1 MMSDKPESADTAS
14 SEAQLNDFTQTHYA
28 PLGEVLA
35 EARKAKK
42 YSQTD
47 ASNYLRYSVA
57 QVNALENNDFSALP
71 QPMITRGFIRNY
83 ARYLDLDATP
93 LLESYKA
100 RVPEVAPYAVRVK
113 SDSYEVMDNKSG
125 QPWLKY
131 ILGSILILLFL
142 LAWMLYVEFLPQNLN
157 TESLLMT
164 PEAIS
169 EDSEL
174 VSDISL
180 PPSNDMQTNDVASE
194 LNETDAANTSASE
207 ITPKADDANASSEP
221 ATSEAT
227 NINAQ
232 PLNPNA
238 PNSNAPNL
246 NTPNSN
252 PTGPVTIINPDVKP
266 LAPNQATTTNPTTQS
281 VPSTL
286 GAINNLSNKSITQ
299 ANILVKADTW
309 VQVTDA
315 SGSVIVEKIVPAGAS
330 EAIAGVKPFNVI
342 IGNAKAS
349 SLVFAGKAVDLA
361 PYTTENNVARI
372 KLE

>member
-1 MMSDKPESADTAS
+1 MMSDRPESADAAVS
-14 SEAQLNDFTQTHYA
+14 SEEQLNGFTQTHYA

-42 YSQTD
+42 FSQAD

-57 QVNALENNDFSALP
+57 QVNALENNDFAALP

-125 QPWLKY
+125 LPWLKY
-131 ILGSILILLFL
+131 ILGSIFILLFL
-142 LAWMLYVEFLPQNLN
+142 LAWMLYVEFLPKNLN
-157 TESLLMT
+157 TEGLLIT
-164 PEAIS
+164 PEVMT
-169 EDSEL
+169 EDTEL
-174 VSDISL
+174 VSDITL
-180 PPSNDMQTNDVASE
+180 PPSSDAQINDVIPEVNEAEASVV
-194 LNETDAANTSASE
+194 TSD
-207 ITPKADDANASSEP
+207 I
-221 ATSEAT
+221 
-227 NINAQ
+227 
-232 PLNPNA
+232 
-238 PNSNAPNL
+238 
-246 NTPNSN
+246 
-252 PTGPVTIINPDVKP
+252 
-266 LAPNQATTTNPTTQS
+266 APNQAYINANSGRVVDETTTANLQPLNSTTSTALSTINSGLKPALPNQAAVASPSVHTIPT
-281 VPSTL
+281 TL
-286 GAINNLSNKSITQ
+286 GALNNPNNKSISQ
-299 ANILVKADTW
+299 ASILVKADAW

-330 EAIAGVKPFNVI
+330 ESITVVKPFNVI

-349 SLVFAGKAVDLA
+349 SLVYAGKVVDLA